1 MLKGAKRIRKVGG
14 GGGRKKEGGG
24 RGVKLRG
31 KSVRGRGGGRKDT
44 KYTK

>member
-1 MLKGAKRIRKVGG
+1 MGG
-14 GGGRKKEGGG
+14 GGEKERGTEKEGGGG

>member
-14 GGGRKKEGGG
+14 GGGGIKKEGGG

-31 KSVRGRGGGRKDT
+31 KSVRGRGGGEKRYKIH
-44 KYTK
+44 